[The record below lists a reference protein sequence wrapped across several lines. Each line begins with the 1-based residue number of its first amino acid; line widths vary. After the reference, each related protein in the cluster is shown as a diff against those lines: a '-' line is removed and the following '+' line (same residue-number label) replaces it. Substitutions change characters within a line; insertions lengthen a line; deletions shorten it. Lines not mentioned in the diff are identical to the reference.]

1 MARLGTFAHLR
12 LAQDGTDAQHQAA
25 VARVSALH
33 ARVDAGTSFVDAEI
47 LALPEGRLPDW
58 MAAEPGLADF
68 EVWLNDL
75 LEQRPHRLGAETERA
90 LAALGEV
97 LDAPAM
103 IYNRAKAGDMQFAS
117 FTDDTGA
124 VQANSFNGFE
134 SRFEMHADAG
144 VRRAAWASFS
154 AGLKAFQ
161 QTCAATFA
169 TEVGKNVA
177 LARLRGHSGAEAYLL
192 QPHHIPQ
199 AVYTN
204 TLDLIQ
210 TGLAPHMQRYA
221 RLRQRVLGLDQL
233 LHCDLKAPLDPE
245 FNPHMSYEDGCAL
258 ILQALAVMGPDY
270 LDFARRAMTRRWV
283 DRADNIGKSSGA
295 FCASP
300 YGVHP
305 YILITWSD
313 TMRNVFTLAH
323 ELGHGGHFDLAM
335 LHQHF
340 VNLYPAMHFM
350 RAPSSMVTES
360 PQKRARMRPLV
371 WFSTA
376 AVMAPP
382 PSASA
387 YSWR

>member
-1 MARLGTFAHLR
+1 M
-12 LAQDGTDAQHQAA
+12 
-25 VARVSALH
+25 
-33 ARVDAGTSFVDAEI
+33 
-47 LALPEGRLPDW
+47 
-58 MAAEPGLADF
+58 
-68 EVWLNDL
+68 
-75 LEQRPHRLGAETERA
+75 
-90 LAALGEV
+90 
-97 LDAPAM
+97 
-103 IYNRAKAGDMQFAS
+103 
-117 FTDDTGA
+117 
-124 VQANSFNGFE
+124 
-134 SRFEMHADAG
+134 
-144 VRRAAWASFS
+144 
-154 AGLKAFQ
+154 
-161 QTCAATFA
+161 
-169 TEVGKNVA
+169 GKNVA

-305 YILITWSD
+305 YILITLS
-313 TMRNVFTLAH
+313 LIH
-323 ELGHGGHFDLAM
+323 I
-335 LHQHF
+335 
-340 VNLYPAMHFM
+340 
-350 RAPSSMVTES
+350 
-360 PQKRARMRPLV
+360 
-371 WFSTA
+371 
-376 AVMAPP
+376 
-382 PSASA
+382 
-387 YSWR
+387 